1 MLSSSNSLIVF
12 TDMEGQVEALIS
24 KTQGNQALLVGKCM
38 AVMEAI

>member
-1 MLSSSNSLIVF
+1 
-12 TDMEGQVEALIS
+12 MEGQVEALIS